1 MLTRPTDPSGD
12 ILPVLSSADLLSG
25 PEAAAVALQDH
36 LNLFTGDW
44 WENESRGN
52 EVPELLALSRQTD
65 QDAKALSSYL
75 VSYIQSFPAVRG
87 LSDVRAAFSGR
98 EFRFACTA
106 HTEAGAAFPVSL
118 GLT

>member
-12 ILPVLSSADLLSG
+12 ILPVLSSSDLISG
-25 PEAAAVALQDH
+25 PEAAAVALRDH

-52 EVPELLALSRQTD
+52 EIPELLALSRQTD
-65 QDAKALSSYL
+65 QDAKSLSSYL
-75 VSYIQSFPAVRG
+75 VSFIQAFPAVRG

-106 HTEAGAAFPVSL
+106 HTEAGADFPVSF